1 MSAIVQKKLNKGKK
15 MGISIEQQNKARNKF
30 EEDIKN
36 VDMDDVAYASKK
48 GEKKIYEMENNI
60 PNSLV
65 QMWNDIKLM
74 ISLLTDY
81 INGNYKETPWGTI
94 AAVAGAIVYFVSPID
109 VIPDFIPVVGYLDDA
124 LVIKLAL
131 DFSSSDLQDYKK
143 WKNA

>member
-1 MSAIVQKKLNKGKK
+1 MEISKEQEQKAK
-15 MGISIEQQNKARNKF
+15 QKF
-30 EEDIKN
+30 EKDIKN

-48 GEKKIYEMENNI
+48 GEKKVHEMESNI
-60 PNSLV
+60 PNALV

-81 INGNYKETPWGTI
+81 INGSYKETPWGTI

-109 VIPDFIPVVGYLDDA
+109 IVPDFIPVVGYIDDA
-124 LVIKLAL
+124 VVIKLAL
-131 DFSSSDLQDYKK
+131 DFSRSDLEDYKK